1 MTEPQHQPNEGAAE
15 AGEVEAP
22 ALDLELPEDPA
33 EAVEVLT
40 EVLLEARTE
49 AAGYLDH
56 WQRVAAEFDNF
67 RKRSQREHT
76 EIVSRAAER
85 VLVGLLPTLD
95 SFDAAVAFEAETE
108 KEEKL
113 LAGMHGT
120 LTQLLTAL
128 QAEGLEPIQALGAE
142 FDPELHE
149 AVQVDEGSGT
159 MVVTRELRRGYL
171 LNGRVLRAALVAVGY
186 EAGGGSNE

>member
-1 MTEPQHQPNEGAAE
+1 MTEPQHEPNEDTAE

-40 EVLLEARTE
+40 GALLAARAE
-49 AAGYLDH
+49 AAGHLDH

-67 RKRSQREHT
+67 RKRSHREHT

-128 QAEGLEPIQALGAE
+128 QAEGLESIQALGAE

>member
-1 MTEPQHQPNEGAAE
+1 MTKEDQQLHEDTTAADAAE
-15 AGEVEAP
+15 AP
-22 ALDLELPEDPA
+22 PLDLELPEDPT
-33 EAVEVLT
+33 EAVEVLAT
-40 EVLLEARTE
+40 ALLGARAE
-49 AAGYLDH
+49 AAQYLDH

-67 RKRSQREHT
+67 RKRSQRERAET
-76 EIVSRAAER
+76 VSRAAER
-85 VLVGLLPTLD
+85 VIVNLLPTLD

-149 AVQVDEGSGT
+149 AVQVGEGSGT
-159 MVVTRELRRGYL
+159 MVVTEELRRGYL
-171 LNGRVLRAALVAVGY
+171 LNGRVLRAALVVVGY
-186 EAGGGSNE
+186 DEGDGSAG